1 MSDDART
8 DVVEIYLEL
17 PPADIA
23 FVKFILESYEGVGV
37 MRTIDRTKA
46 LVVLMIAADFLDPRI
61 VAIRGGVARGRAT
74 GRAGVT
80 GPAQEASTSVLVVG
94 ADLARPKKYATP
106 MLMM

>member
-1 MSDDART
+1 MSDGART

-46 LVVLMIAADFLDPRI
+46 VVVLMIAPDFLDDARAI
-61 VAIRGGVARGRAT
+61 LASLRSEVAWREV
-74 GRAGVT
+74 
-80 GPAQEASTSVLVVG
+80 E
-94 ADLARPKKYATP
+94 RPDEQG
-106 MLMM
+106 

>member
-1 MSDDART
+1 MSDGART

-46 LVVLMIAADFLDPRI
+46 LVVLMIAADFLDDAR
-61 VAIRGGVARGRAT
+61 AIL
-74 GRAGVT
+74 
-80 GPAQEASTSVLVVG
+80 ASLRSEVPWREVE
-94 ADLARPKKYATP
+94 RPDEP
-106 MLMM
+106 G

>member
-1 MSDDART
+1 MSNGART

-46 LVVLMIAADFLDPRI
+46 VVVLMIAGDFLDDARAI
-61 VAIRGGVARGRAT
+61 LASLRSEVAWREVER
-74 GRAGVT
+74 
-80 GPAQEASTSVLVVG
+80 PDG
-94 ADLARPKKYATP
+94 AE
-106 MLMM
+106 

>member
-1 MSDDART
+1 MSDGART

-46 LVVLMIAADFLDPRI
+46 LVVLMIAADFLDDARAI
-61 VAIRGGVARGRAT
+61 LASLRSEVAWREV
-74 GRAGVT
+74 
-80 GPAQEASTSVLVVG
+80 E
-94 ADLARPKKYATP
+94 RPDE
-106 MLMM
+106 LG